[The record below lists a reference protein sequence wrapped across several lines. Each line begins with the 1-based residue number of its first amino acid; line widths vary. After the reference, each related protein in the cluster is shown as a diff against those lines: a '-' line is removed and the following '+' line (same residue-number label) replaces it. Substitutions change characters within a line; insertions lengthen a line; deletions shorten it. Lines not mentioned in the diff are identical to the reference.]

1 MHFYIKSYE
10 DLYLENA
17 TVRTDS
23 VFTKKLK
30 ELGNPDVPVLMSIT
44 KSQVDRIGD
53 QRIRDEGFT
62 LLAATRNPNT
72 GRTIHHY
79 VRLPDQ

>member
-1 MHFYIKSYE
+1 MAFFIKSCK
-10 DLYLENA
+10 DLYLEGAVNGAAHYFA
-17 TVRTDS
+17 T
-23 VFTKKLK
+23 KLGK
-30 ELGNPDVPVLMSIT
+30 LGNPDVPVLMSIT
-44 KSQVDRIGD
+44 KSQLDNIGD
-53 QRIRDEGFT
+53 QRIRNEGFT

>member
-1 MHFYIKSYE
+1 MHFYIKSCKE
-10 DLYLENA
+10 LYLENS
-17 TVRTDS
+17 VVHTDS

-44 KSQVDRIGD
+44 KSQVDKIGD
-53 QRIRDEGFT
+53 ERIRNEGFT
-62 LLAATRNPNT
+62 LIAATRNPNT